1 MINPYPSASGWVAD
15 FIIAVMIGVAIFA
28 VEWRDLLGAV
38 VGMAAVSLFA
48 SILFYFL
55 QAPDVA
61 MTEAAIG
68 AALSGAVFIFALKR
82 TVRYETEEEEKPGW
96 WLRW

>member
-1 MINPYPSASGWVAD
+1 MNCIICIEYIIVA
-15 FIIAVMIGVAIFA
+15 IMVLSAIFA
-28 VEWRDLLGAV
+28 VEWRDLLAAV

-48 SILFYFL
+48 SLLFFFL

-68 AALSGAVFIFALKR
+68 AALSAAVFIFAVKR
-82 TVRYETEEEEKPGW
+82 TERYESEEEGAGW

>member
-1 MINPYPSASGWVAD
+1 MIISAV
-15 FIIAVMIGVAIFA
+15 FA
-28 VEWRDLLGAV
+28 VEWRDLLAAA

-48 SILFYFL
+48 SILFLIL

-68 AALSGAVFIFALKR
+68 AALSGAIFIFAIKR
-82 TVRYETEEEEKPGW
+82 TQRFETEEEERPGW
-96 WLRW
+96 WVRW

>member
-1 MINPYPSASGWVAD
+1 MNCISCIEYIIVALMVLSA
-15 FIIAVMIGVAIFA
+15 ILA
-28 VEWRDLLGAV
+28 VEWRDLLAAV

-48 SILFYFL
+48 SILFFFL

-68 AALSGAVFIFALKR
+68 AALSGAVFIFAIKR
-82 TVRYETEEEEKPGW
+82 TYRYESEEEERPGW
-96 WLRW
+96 WVRW

>member
-1 MINPYPSASGWVAD
+1 MNCMACIEYIIIGLMIISA
-15 FIIAVMIGVAIFA
+15 ILA
-28 VEWRDLLGAV
+28 VEWRDLLAAA

-48 SILFYFL
+48 SLLFFLL

-68 AALSGAVFIFALKR
+68 AALSGAVFIFAIKR
-82 TVRYETEEEEKPGW
+82 TQRYETEDEEKPGW
-96 WLRW
+96 WVRW

>member
-1 MINPYPSASGWVAD
+1 MNCITCIDYI
-15 FIIAVMIGVAIFA
+15 IIAVMIISAILA
-28 VEWRDLLGAV
+28 VEWRDLLAAA

-48 SILFYFL
+48 SILFFIL

-68 AALSGAVFIFALKR
+68 AALSGAIFIFAIKR
-82 TVRYETEEEEKPGW
+82 TQRFETEEEERPGW
-96 WLRW
+96 WVRW

>member
-1 MINPYPSASGWVAD
+1 MNCITCIDY
-15 FIIAVMIGVAIFA
+15 IIVAVMIISAILA
-28 VEWRDLLGAV
+28 VEWRDLLAAA

-48 SILFYFL
+48 SILFLIL

-68 AALSGAVFIFALKR
+68 AALSGAIFIFAIKR
-82 TVRYETEEEEKPGW
+82 TKRFETEEEERPGW
-96 WLRW
+96 WVRW

>member
-1 MINPYPSASGWVAD
+1 MNCVTCIEYIIVAMM
-15 FIIAVMIGVAIFA
+15 VLSAIFA
-28 VEWRDLLGAV
+28 VEWRDLLAAV

-48 SILFYFL
+48 SVLFFFL

-68 AALSGAVFIFALKR
+68 AAMSAAVFIFAIKR
-82 TVRYETEEEEKPGW
+82 TERFESEEEGAGW
-96 WLRW
+96 WMRW

>member
-1 MINPYPSASGWVAD
+1 MNCVTCINY
-15 FIIAVMIGVAIFA
+15 IIIGVMIVSAILA
-28 VEWRDLLGAV
+28 VEWRDLLAAA

-48 SILFYFL
+48 SILFLIL

-68 AALSGAVFIFALKR
+68 AALSGAIFIFAIKR
-82 TVRYETEEEEKPGW
+82 TQRFETEEEERPGW
-96 WLRW
+96 WVRW

>member
-1 MINPYPSASGWVAD
+1 MNCVTCINYI
-15 FIIAVMIGVAIFA
+15 IIAVMIFSAVLA
-28 VEWRDLLGAV
+28 VEWRDLLAAA

-48 SILFYFL
+48 SILFFIL

-68 AALSGAVFIFALKR
+68 AALSGAIFIFAIKR
-82 TVRYETEEEEKPGW
+82 TQRFETEEEERPGW
-96 WLRW
+96 WVRW

>member
-1 MINPYPSASGWVAD
+1 MNCITCIDYI
-15 FIIAVMIGVAIFA
+15 IIAVMILSAILA
-28 VEWRDLLGAV
+28 VEWRDLLAAA

-48 SILFYFL
+48 SILFFIL

-68 AALSGAVFIFALKR
+68 AALSGAVFIFAIKR
-82 TVRYETEEEEKPGW
+82 TQRYETEEEERPGW
-96 WLRW
+96 WIRW

>member
-1 MINPYPSASGWVAD
+1 MNCITCISYILVG
-15 FIIAVMIGVAIFA
+15 VMILSAILA
-28 VEWRDLLGAV
+28 VEWRDLLAAA

-48 SILFYFL
+48 SILFFML

-68 AALSGAVFIFALKR
+68 AALSGAVFIFAIKR
-82 TVRYETEEEEKPGW
+82 TQRFESEEEERPGW
-96 WLRW
+96 WVRW

>member
-1 MINPYPSASGWVAD
+1 MSAIALIEY
-15 FIIAVMIGVAIFA
+15 IIITLMVVSAIFA
-28 VEWRDLLGAV
+28 VEWRDLLAAV

-48 SILFYFL
+48 SILFFML

-68 AALSGAVFIFALKR
+68 AALSGAVFIFAIKR
-82 TVRYETEEEEKPGW
+82 TRRFESEEEEKPGW
-96 WLRW
+96 WVRW

>member
-1 MINPYPSASGWVAD
+1 MNCISCIEY
-15 FIIAVMIGVAIFA
+15 IIVAIMIISAILA
-28 VEWRDLLGAV
+28 VEWKDLLAAA

-48 SILFYFL
+48 SILFFML

-68 AALSGAVFIFALKR
+68 AALSGAVFIFAIKR
-82 TVRYETEEEEKPGW
+82 TRRFETEEEEKPGW
-96 WLRW
+96 WMRW

>member
-1 MINPYPSASGWVAD
+1 MNCIACVEDIIVLLMIISAILS
-15 FIIAVMIGVAIFA
+15 
-28 VEWRDLLGAV
+28 VEWRDLLAAT

-48 SILFYFL
+48 SILFFLL

-68 AALSGAVFIFALKR
+68 AALSGAVFIFAIKR
-82 TVRYETEEEEKPGW
+82 TTGMKARRKRNLVGG
-96 WLRW
+96 

>member
-1 MINPYPSASGWVAD
+1 MNCISCINYIIIGIMVLSAV
-15 FIIAVMIGVAIFA
+15 FA
-28 VEWRDLLGAV
+28 VEWRDLLAAV

-48 SILFYFL
+48 SLLFFFL

-68 AALSGAVFIFALKR
+68 AALSGAVFIFAIKR
-82 TVRYETEEEEKPGW
+82 TRRFETEEEEKPGW
-96 WLRW
+96 WVRW

>member
-1 MINPYPSASGWVAD
+1 MNGVTLIEYLIVGIMVVSAVL
-15 FIIAVMIGVAIFA
+15 A
-28 VEWRDLLGAV
+28 VEWRDLLAAA

-48 SILFYFL
+48 SLLFFML

-68 AALSGAVFIFALKR
+68 AALSAAVFIFAIKR
-82 TVRYETEEEEKPGW
+82 TQRFETEEEEKPGW
-96 WLRW
+96 WVRW

>member
-1 MINPYPSASGWVAD
+1 MSAIAVIEYI
-15 FIIAVMIGVAIFA
+15 IIALMVVSAIFA
-28 VEWRDLLGAV
+28 VEWRDLLAAV

-48 SILFYFL
+48 SILFFML

-68 AALSGAVFIFALKR
+68 AALSGAVFILAIKR
-82 TVRYETEEEEKPGW
+82 TRRFESEEEEKPGW
-96 WLRW
+96 WVRW

>member
-1 MINPYPSASGWVAD
+1 MNCITCIEYMIVALMVISAVL
-15 FIIAVMIGVAIFA
+15 A
-28 VEWRDLLGAV
+28 VEWRDLLAAV

-48 SILFYFL
+48 SLLFFML

-68 AALSGAVFIFALKR
+68 AALSAAVFIFAIKR
-82 TVRYETEEEEKPGW
+82 TQRFETEEEEKPGW
-96 WLRW
+96 WVRW

>member
-1 MINPYPSASGWVAD
+1 MNGVTLIEYLIVGIMVVSAVL
-15 FIIAVMIGVAIFA
+15 A
-28 VEWRDLLGAV
+28 VEWRDLLAAV

-48 SILFYFL
+48 SLLFFML

-68 AALSGAVFIFALKR
+68 AALSAAVFIFAIKR
-82 TVRYETEEEEKPGW
+82 TQRFETEEEEKPGW
-96 WLRW
+96 WVRW

>member
-1 MINPYPSASGWVAD
+1 MNCLVCIEYILIG
-15 FIIAVMIGVAIFA
+15 VMILSAIFA
-28 VEWRDLLGAV
+28 VEWRDLLAAA

-48 SILFYFL
+48 SILYLML

-68 AALSGAVFIFALKR
+68 AALSGAVFIFAIKR
-82 TVRYETEEEEKPGW
+82 TQRFESEEEERPGW
-96 WLRW
+96 WIRW

>member
-1 MINPYPSASGWVAD
+1 MNCIPCIEYIIVFLMVISAILS
-15 FIIAVMIGVAIFA
+15 
-28 VEWRDLLGAV
+28 VEWKDLLAAA

-48 SILFYFL
+48 SILFFML

-68 AALSGAVFIFALKR
+68 AALSGAVFIFAIKR
-82 TVRYETEEEEKPGW
+82 TRRYETEEEEKPGW
-96 WLRW
+96 WVRW

>member
-1 MINPYPSASGWVAD
+1 MNCIPCAEYIIVAL
-15 FIIAVMIGVAIFA
+15 MIGSAILA
-28 VEWRDLLGAV
+28 VEWRDLLAAA

-48 SILFYFL
+48 SILFFLL

-68 AALSGAVFIFALKR
+68 AALSGAVVIFAIKR
-82 TVRYETEEEEKPGW
+82 TQRFETEEEERPGW
-96 WLRW
+96 WIRW